1 MNTPVLSVFAALAF
15 TAASANAATLIK
27 NFSTGYDD
35 ATNVQ
40 LGNGVADSD
49 WAIAPG
55 GTAGSVGAT
64 LTAQSSPLPG
74 SYIADNASLNSR
86 WIVIPSGAGS
96 FGTEVNPGTYLFQT
110 NVTLLP
116 TDNALTTGIAQL
128 KFAADD
134 NVLDVSINGTSV
146 FTHSDCGC
154 SFYADWTTL
163 NCVGVGL
170 FQTGNN
176 TITFTVKNNS
186 ADPNPMAF
194 RAEGSVAVDA
204 CPSTSVPEP
213 ASLGL
218 LGGGALGLLTRR
230 RRK

>member
-1 MNTPVLSVFAALAF
+1 MKCAALSVFAALAL
-15 TAASANAATLIK
+15 ASANASAATLIK

-35 ATNVQ
+35 ANNVQ
-40 LGNGVADSD
+40 LGNGVADTD

-64 LTAQSSPLPG
+64 LTAQSTPLPG
-74 SYIADNASLNSR
+74 SYITDDASLNSR

-96 FGTEVNPGTYLFQT
+96 FGIEVDPGTYLFQT
-110 NVTLLP
+110 NVTLSP
-116 TDNALTTGIAQL
+116 SDNAATTGIAQL

-146 FTHSDCGC
+146 FSHSDCGC

-170 FQTGNN
+170 FHEGSNS
-176 TITFTVKNNS
+176 ITFTVKNNS

-204 CPSTSVPEP
+204 CPGTGVPEP

-218 LGGGALGLLTRR
+218 LGVGALGLLTRR